1 MSEPLRMLCLSSREQ
16 EQAEIQQG
24 RTQSAVDQV
33 DEQWPE
39 IRAAAA
45 YVKDCKLALEQEG
58 FSEDVA
64 HTLLPVMLHY
74 LWRV

>member
-1 MSEPLRMLCLSSREQ
+1 MSEPLRMLCSPREQ
-16 EQAEIQQG
+16 EQAEISQA
-24 RTQSAVDQV
+24 RTQTAVDQV
-33 DEQWPE
+33 DEHWPD

-45 YVKDCKLALEQEG
+45 YVKDCKLALIQEG

-64 HTLLPVMLHY
+64 HMLLPVMLQH